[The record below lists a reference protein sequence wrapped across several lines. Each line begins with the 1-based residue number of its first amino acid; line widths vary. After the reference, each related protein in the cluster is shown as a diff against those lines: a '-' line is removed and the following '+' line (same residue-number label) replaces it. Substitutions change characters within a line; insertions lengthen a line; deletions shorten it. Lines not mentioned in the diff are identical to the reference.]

1 MQAQIQNRY
10 EIRDPLHRAIQIS
23 ASEREIVDSP
33 FVQRLR
39 DIRQLGFSHYPFPG
53 ATHTRF
59 IHSLGVMHLA
69 GRVFDAIFDDKPF
82 VSELRRLSL
91 RSCLRLAALLHD
103 IGHGPFSHTAEF
115 AMPNIHALGFTDKP
129 DRRAAHEDYTVAIL
143 LNSELALLI
152 EQNFPFTSRHVA
164 ALIDNH
170 IDIYD
175 DFFMLDGIDLRP
187 ILSQCISS
195 NLDVD
200 RLDYL
205 MRDSYYTGVQYGK
218 IDVDWLI
225 SHMARHV
232 NHQGQMALA
241 LDRRALF
248 AFDHFLVARYH
259 MFLMVYFNR
268 KSVAYEALL
277 QDYMCSAEC
286 DYQIPA
292 DLTDYKTIDD
302 SHLWQHLLKQKHP
315 AAQRIVNRQPVKT
328 VFEHEG
334 SAAEVNLD
342 IRCRVLEASGIKT
355 YASRCIGTC
364 FSSLKADQLPIYVL
378 DSAAKDGHLDV
389 PLSSMSSAFRYGTFE
404 ICLSRIFVDRSDL
417 SKAQDILEQFHAY
430 GEQLPLDKN
439 I

>member
-1 MQAQIQNRY
+1 MQGQIQNRY

-23 ASEREIVDSP
+23 ASEREVVDSP

-69 GRVFDAIFDDKPF
+69 GRVFDAVFDDKPF
-82 VSELRRLSL
+82 VSAIRRLSL

-115 AMPNIHALGFTDKP
+115 AMPNIHSLGFTNVP

-143 LNSELALLI
+143 LSSELSVLI
-152 EQNFPFTSRHVA
+152 EENFPFTSRHVA

-170 IDIYD
+170 IAIED
-175 DFFMLDGIDLRP
+175 DFFLLDGIDLRP

-205 MRDSYYTGVQYGK
+205 MRDSYYAGVQYGK

-268 KSVAYEALL
+268 KSVAYETLL
-277 QDYMCSAEC
+277 KSYMRSDEC
-286 DYQIPA
+286 DYRIPA
-292 DLTDYKTIDD
+292 DLTAYKKIDD
-302 SHLWQHLLKQKHP
+302 SHLWQHLLTQTHP
-315 AAQRIVNRQPVKT
+315 SAQRIVNRQPVKT

-334 SAAEVNLD
+334 SVSEVNLD
-342 IRCRVLEASGIKT
+342 IRCRVLEEAGIT
-355 YASRCIGTC
+355 AYASRCMGSC
-364 FSSLKADQLPIYVL
+364 FSPLKPDQLPIYVL
-378 DSAAKDGHLDV
+378 GSNDDGSQRDT

-404 ICLSRIFVDRSDL
+404 ICLSRIYVQRADL
-417 SKAQDILEQFHAY
+417 EKAKAVLKSFHSY
-430 GEQLPLDKN
+430 GEQLSLH
-439 I
+439 